1 MADIT
6 VHVQVNEQARKKL
19 FRQLEALRPQPEKR
33 FRLAREAA
41 REVKKYSARRVS
53 KQQSLEGGGFAPRS
67 KRTRWQQNDR
77 GQWRKKR
84 RMLAVIG
91 MAKNMGEY
99 REGDS
104 VQVTWKQKGKTHWFS
119 EVAWKHQHGMSQQL
133 GVTPEMKKGLA
144 KWHVMLR
151 RRRATRKM
159 AQALL
164 RNGYKFPARGR
175 HGKVRLRRVS
185 AKWIMENMSQMQAA
199 WILRLLVREDVSGSQ
214 PKKQKAQTWEVRLPA
229 RPFLGVTE
237 DESAS
242 LLSVVSQKIVRQMKD
257 KK

>member
-1 MADIT
+1 MPDIA
-6 VHVQVNEQARKKL
+6 VHMRVNRQAQQAL
-19 FRQLEALRPQPEKR
+19 FRQLDALRLQPEKR

-67 KRTRWQQNDR
+67 SRTRWQQNAR

-84 RMLAVIG
+84 RLLATIG

-99 REGDS
+99 RQGDA
-104 VQVTWKQKGKTHWFS
+104 VQVTWKKRGKTHWFS
-119 EVAWKHQHGMSQQL
+119 EVAWKHQHGMTQQL

-144 KWHVMLR
+144 KWHAMLR
-151 RRRATRKM
+151 GRRATRKM

-175 HGKVRLRRVS
+175 HSRVRLRRVS
-185 AKWIMENMSQMQAA
+185 ARWIMDHMSQMQAA
-199 WILRLLVREDVSGSQ
+199 WILRLLVREDVSGRQ
-214 PKKQKAQTWEVRLPA
+214 PKKQKPQTWEVRLPA
-229 RPFLGVTE
+229 RPFLGVFE
-237 DESAS
+237 DEGAQ
-242 LLSVVSQKIVRQMKD
+242 LLTLVSQKIVRRIKD